1 MVKKIALEEHFLPP
15 SFEGY
20 WRPTVAGVDP
30 NHAAIRNDPRV
41 NWIVKPVHKHRE
53 LRGLTATGK
62 KSRGVTGKGNT

>member
-30 NHAAIRNDPRV
+30 NHRCQDICAR
-41 NWIVKPVHKHRE
+41 
-53 LRGLTATGK
+53 
-62 KSRGVTGKGNT
+62 